1 VVDALVDVLDVH
13 LQPDL
18 ALFPVPVEVDEVLL
32 EVGAVLPAALVVQLP
47 YLLPELPDILALG
60 SYLSYYLLL
69 LPYQYL
75 LISLEIPRSSLG
87 SKLSDAWFIAQVLLV
102 ADSRWLLGWWGD
114 TGRNGFAAPA
124 GAFFMADA
132 WNSLIPNLFLVAG
145 LFGLEDEVGPELT
158 LTSLDVFARELV
170 L

>member
-1 VVDALVDVLDVH
+1 VGALRVVDALVDVLDVH

-87 SKLSDAWFIAQVLLV
+87 SKLSDA
-102 ADSRWLLGWWGD
+102 
-114 TGRNGFAAPA
+114 
-124 GAFFMADA
+124 
-132 WNSLIPNLFLVAG
+132 
-145 LFGLEDEVGPELT
+145 
-158 LTSLDVFARELV
+158 
-170 L
+170 